1 MASKDEFAFDKK
13 TKKELEDKLKK
24 LENYNELKP
33 EIDEI
38 LNKFLEFTK
47 TINTLQKHED
57 EIFPRF
63 PFYTDTTNAFILSKV
78 KGVSNE
84 QKIKDAIE
92 NMADNKEFLDEIY
105 KEYYEYI
112 MLLEVNIPKAPD
124 MFDKAVEK
132 ENIPQTQIDEI
143 TDIEKQ
149 KMYLEDMILDL
160 IKPFEKAMNIDNINE
175 TLKSYKN
182 LSNSAKN
189 RLRYILFL
197 QHFKKSYEE
206 ENDRMEEEAEQNYNW
221 YILLF
226 MLLILFFVYK
236 SNKKYIEKM
245 NPFTILVVLIIA
257 FTLYNYSTKKKEL
270 YIDKLL
276 YDKTR
281 RNNLLKELS
290 TTNFLYKKVTV
301 DKDGH
306 SKSSYV
312 NLSED
317 LILLLET
324 NEIYLPYVE
333 FIVKLYKFRNKNY
346 PSSKNSCY
354 KFFDSFFQNMTLLM
368 VDSISKEEYF
378 EETVPGIYE
387 TNASHIFK
395 KKKTPFTRMD
405 LSVLEL
411 IVQNKDNFNGRCK
424 NENMQE
430 LFVIHFSD

>member
-1 MASKDEFAFDKK
+1 MTSTDEFAFDKK

-24 LENYNELKP
+24 LKNYNELKP
-33 EIDEI
+33 QIDEI
-38 LNKFLEFTK
+38 LNKFLESTK
-47 TINTLQKHED
+47 TIKTLQKHED
-57 EIFPRF
+57 EIFPTF

-84 QKIKDAIE
+84 QKIINAIE
-92 NMADNKEFLDEIY
+92 NMADNKKYLEKQYYEIYDEIIALDEEI
-105 KEYYEYI
+105 KNALKKVIEDDN
-112 MLLEVNIPKAPD
+112 MTD
-124 MFDKAVEK
+124 TEK
-132 ENIPQTQIDEI
+132 ENMYLEEII
-143 TDIEKQ
+143 TDI
-149 KMYLEDMILDL
+149 I
-160 IKPFEKAMNIDNINE
+160 IPFEKAMNIDNINE

-197 QHFKKSYEE
+197 QHFTNSYVEDD
-206 ENDRMEEEAEQNYNW
+206 DRMEEEAEQNYNW

-245 NPFTILVVLIIA
+245 NPFTILVVLIVA
-257 FTLYNYSTKKKEL
+257 FTLYNYYTKKKEA

-290 TTNFLYKKVTV
+290 STNFLYKKVTV
-301 DKDGH
+301 DEDGH

-354 KFFDSFFQNMTLLM
+354 KFFDSFFQNMTLIM

-411 IVQNKDNFNGRCK
+411 IVQNEDNFDERCK